1 MADKKPTADN
11 WPVVSGDYI
20 VGDPESPVAVTTL
33 ASHNEDI
40 PAAAGAAI
48 AGPCKTE
55 NLGIEKVVA
64 NIISNPN
71 IRFLILCGAEV
82 QGHITGQ
89 SIQALHE
96 NGCDPEKKKITGA
109 TGAIPFVENIP
120 MEGVERFQQQ
130 VELVDL
136 IDNEDGGAIT
146 AKVKECIE
154 KDPGAFEEDAMVI
167 EVKEGDDD
175 EDDGEEIRPISAE
188 TALLEARI
196 RNIDTQVK
204 LVGAVQRNMA
214 GNYAGKVQGIM
225 IGLVFTLVIGFLLL
239 MAPLIGV

>member
-1 MADKKPTADN
+1 MVDKKAPADG
-11 WPVVSGDYI
+11 WPVISGDYI

-33 ASHNEDI
+33 ASHIE
-40 PAAAGAAI
+40 AELSGAAI

-130 VELVDL
+130 VELVDM

-154 KDPGAFEEDAMVI
+154 KDPGALEEDALMIDLDEENSKKAAKVEKSSKI
-167 EVKEGDDD
+167 EDVEV
-175 EDDGEEIRPISAE
+175 A
-188 TALLEARI
+188 
-196 RNIDTQVK
+196 
-204 LVGAVQRNMA
+204 
-214 GNYAGKVQGIM
+214 
-225 IGLVFTLVIGFLLL
+225 
-239 MAPLIGV
+239 

>member
-1 MADKKPTADN
+1 M
-11 WPVVSGDYI
+11 
-20 VGDPESPVAVTTL
+20 
-33 ASHNEDI
+33 
-40 PAAAGAAI
+40 
-48 AGPCKTE
+48 
-55 NLGIEKVVA
+55 VA

-130 VELVDL
+130 
-136 IDNEDGGAIT
+136 DGGAIT

-154 KDPGAFEEDAMVI
+154 KDPGALEEDA
-167 EVKEGDDD
+167 
-175 EDDGEEIRPISAE
+175 
-188 TALLEARI
+188 
-196 RNIDTQVK
+196 
-204 LVGAVQRNMA
+204 
-214 GNYAGKVQGIM
+214 
-225 IGLVFTLVIGFLLL
+225 LVIDLDEEKAKKITIE
-239 MAPLIGV
+239 APSKNEELEIDA

>member
-89 SIQALHE
+89 SFKALHE

-130 VELVDL
+130 LELVDM

-154 KDPGAFEEDAMVI
+154 KDPGAFEEDSLVIKIDESKYSKKSSESVEISSNKNEKI
-167 EVKEGDDD
+167 EV
-175 EDDGEEIRPISAE
+175 
-188 TALLEARI
+188 EA
-196 RNIDTQVK
+196 
-204 LVGAVQRNMA
+204 
-214 GNYAGKVQGIM
+214 
-225 IGLVFTLVIGFLLL
+225 
-239 MAPLIGV
+239 

>member
-40 PAAAGAAI
+40 PASAGAAIAGPCKTENLGIEKI

-154 KDPGAFEEDAMVI
+154 KDPGALEEDA
-167 EVKEGDDD
+167 
-175 EDDGEEIRPISAE
+175 
-188 TALLEARI
+188 
-196 RNIDTQVK
+196 
-204 LVGAVQRNMA
+204 
-214 GNYAGKVQGIM
+214 
-225 IGLVFTLVIGFLLL
+225 LVIDLDEEKAKKITIE
-239 MAPLIGV
+239 APSKNEELEIDA

>member
-1 MADKKPTADN
+1 MVDKKPTADN

-33 ASHNEDI
+33 AS
-40 PAAAGAAI
+40 I

-89 SIQALHE
+89 SMRALHE

-154 KDPGAFEEDAMVI
+154 KDPGALEEDALVIDLDEEKGKESTI
-167 EVKEGDDD
+167 EVSSKN
-175 EDDGEEIRPISAE
+175 EE
-188 TALLEARI
+188 LE
-196 RNIDTQVK
+196 ID
-204 LVGAVQRNMA
+204 A
-214 GNYAGKVQGIM
+214 
-225 IGLVFTLVIGFLLL
+225 
-239 MAPLIGV
+239 

>member
-1 MADKKPTADN
+1 M
-11 WPVVSGDYI
+11 
-20 VGDPESPVAVTTL
+20 
-33 ASHNEDI
+33 
-40 PAAAGAAI
+40 
-48 AGPCKTE
+48 
-55 NLGIEKVVA
+55 
-64 NIISNPN
+64 
-71 IRFLILCGAEV
+71 ILCGAEV

-154 KDPGAFEEDAMVI
+154 KDPGALEEDA
-167 EVKEGDDD
+167 
-175 EDDGEEIRPISAE
+175 
-188 TALLEARI
+188 
-196 RNIDTQVK
+196 
-204 LVGAVQRNMA
+204 
-214 GNYAGKVQGIM
+214 
-225 IGLVFTLVIGFLLL
+225 LVISLDEENSKKLEKEN
-239 MAPLIGV
+239 MSSKIEDVEVA